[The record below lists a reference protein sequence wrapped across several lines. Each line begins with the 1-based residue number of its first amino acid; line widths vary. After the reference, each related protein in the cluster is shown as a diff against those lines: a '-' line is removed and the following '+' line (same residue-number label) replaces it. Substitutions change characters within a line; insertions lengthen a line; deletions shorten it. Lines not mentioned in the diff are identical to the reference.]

1 MQERG
6 TPLIY
11 IKAQGAGMTNEASTP
26 HVEGYQAHLG
36 LFNLIWLIW
45 IHLDLL
51 DSFKLFWSH
60 LGSFELI

>member
-36 LFNLIWLIW
+36 LFNLIYAHLNPFRFIRLIQA
-45 IHLDLL
+45 LL
-51 DSFKLFWSH
+51 ISFGF
-60 LGSFELI
+60 I

>member
-36 LFNLIWLIW
+36 LFNLIWLI
-45 IHLDLL
+45 
-51 DSFKLFWSH
+51 
-60 LGSFELI
+60 